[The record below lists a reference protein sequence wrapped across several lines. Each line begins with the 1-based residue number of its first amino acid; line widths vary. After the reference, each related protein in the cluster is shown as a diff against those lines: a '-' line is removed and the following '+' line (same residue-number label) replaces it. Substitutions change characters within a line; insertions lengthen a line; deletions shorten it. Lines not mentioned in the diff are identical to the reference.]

1 MVTHDE
7 SSFPPKNSSFFGVYT
22 TFYDSIWY
30 VVSPPAIPASAQW
43 LPPTEA
49 EEVGAGHADVGPTPG
64 LALRGKG
71 LPYPSVYGFPSG
83 SVTTNGEHYVFN

>member
-1 MVTHDE
+1 MMNPH
-7 SSFPPKNSSFFGVYT
+7 FPPKNSSFFGVYT

-49 EEVGAGHADVGPTPG
+49 EEVAPGHADVGPTPG

-83 SVTTNGEHYVFN
+83 SVTTNGEHYVVN